1 MAEGGLAYLLAGGRQ
16 RRRRGDLRPLGLPS
30 SALRS
35 LSLPGERKA
44 SSSSV
49 KGIEGDWVP
58 PDRMSVVTIRRD
70 EGGRLVGRISWLRDE
85 GRSAQLDFRNPDRSL
100 RTRTLLGLPILVGFR
115 DETRRAESGK
125 IYDPATGWKV
135 SGKLSLD
142 ETGDKLQVKG
152 WVGLGPL
159 RVSRSYVWSRN
170 ANAAY
175 AEGL

>member
-58 PDRMSVVTIRRD
+58 PDRESVVTIRRD
-70 EGGRLVGRISWLRDE
+70 EGGRLVGRISWLRNE
-85 GRSAQLDFRNPDRSL
+85 GRSA
-100 RTRTLLGLPILVGFR
+100 
-115 DETRRAESGK
+115 
-125 IYDPATGWKV
+125 
-135 SGKLSLD
+135 
-142 ETGDKLQVKG
+142 
-152 WVGLGPL
+152 
-159 RVSRSYVWSRN
+159 
-170 ANAAY
+170 
-175 AEGL
+175 

>member
-1 MAEGGLAYLLAGGRQ
+1 MSQPPQKSGDCTGAFAGNFGAENRGTKAKQGRERAGGSR
-16 RRRRGDLRPLGLPS
+16 
-30 SALRS
+30 A
-35 LSLPGERKA
+35 
-44 SSSSV
+44 
-49 KGIEGDWVP
+49 
-58 PDRMSVVTIRRD
+58 
-70 EGGRLVGRISWLRDE
+70 GRISWLRDE

-170 ANAAY
+170 ANAAN